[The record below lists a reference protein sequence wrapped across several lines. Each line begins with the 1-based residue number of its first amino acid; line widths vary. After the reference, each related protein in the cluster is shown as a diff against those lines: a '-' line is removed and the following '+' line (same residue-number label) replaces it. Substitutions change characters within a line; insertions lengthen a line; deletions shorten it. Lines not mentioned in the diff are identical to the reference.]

1 MANDLT
7 QAPPS
12 PSAALAQ
19 HIVQQLREKRL
30 IAPHDPAQ
38 FARDLSEGKLRE
50 SDWKAALEL
59 QTSNSKLLPA
69 VARSAKEGQTSNSK
83 LQTSNHA
90 TPQT

>member
-50 SDWKAALEL
+50 SDWKAVLEL
-59 QTSNSKLLPA
+59 HPECS
-69 VARSAKEGQTSNSK
+69 GSNSK

-90 TPQT
+90 TSQT